1 MQTPLQEFEQRIT
14 GADGER
20 YSVHLYGRSR
30 PADTWQ
36 GWLVFVR
43 QRDNRRFATPVETT
57 QPNAEAIVYWSSGLT
72 DVYFEGALQRA
83 MAPETVIPQPP
94 APLTNIEQGVLAIFQ
109 RLRQV
114 FRRRDHFEREL
125 SHLPQPLFPIAQ
137 IRAMLAI
144 EAVHVAFPRLPEQHI
159 GRIARRLPTDAHP
172 LLTRYLRELG
182 EAR

>member
-1 MQTPLQEFEQRIT
+1 MQMLLQEFERHLI
-14 GADGER
+14 GSDGDE
-20 YSVHLYGRSR
+20 YVVLVYGRSR
-30 PADTWQ
+30 PGDTWQ

-109 RLRQV
+109 RLRQPRV
-114 FRRRDHFEREL
+114 LVQRILDELPFSREEIL
-125 SHLPQPLFPIAQ
+125 T
-137 IRAMLAI
+137 AI
-144 EAVHVAFPRLPEQHI
+144 DDLQEQQRLVVRSTEE
-159 GRIARRLPTDAHP
+159 GNDS
-172 LLTRYLRELG
+172 
-182 EAR
+182 